1 MRMSKK
7 ATGIDAIYYSVAD
20 VPRAAAF
27 YKGLLDV
34 ADTTWESE
42 HGAEWV
48 LDDGSAF
55 GVGKIPGAPHVPS
68 GTVLFAVADLDAL
81 IPRVTELGGKL
92 NGDVRDLEPCRQ
104 QWCLDPDGNAFVL
117 HQRKV

>member
-81 IPRVTELGGKL
+81 IPRVTDLGGKL

>member
-1 MRMSKK
+1 MRMSNK

-34 ADTTWESE
+34 ADTTWEGE

>member
-1 MRMSKK
+1 MSTK
-7 ATGIDAIYYSVAD
+7 ATGIDAIYFSVSD

-34 ADTTWESE
+34 KETTWENE
-42 HGAEWV
+42 HGAEWS

-55 GVGKIPGAPHVPS
+55 GIGKIPGADHVPS
-68 GTVLFAVADLDAL
+68 GCVLFAVPDAAAL
-81 IPRVTELGGKL
+81 TPRVTELGGKL
-92 NGDVRDLEPCRQ
+92 NGELRDLPPCFQ

-117 HQRKV
+117 HQRKSLS

>member
-1 MRMSKK
+1 MNDK
-7 ATGIDAIYYSVAD
+7 ATGIDAVYYSVTD

-34 ADTTWESE
+34 KDTTWENE
-42 HGAEWV
+42 HGAEWI

-55 GVGKIPGAPHVPS
+55 GVGKLPGGHSPS
-68 GTVLFAVADLDAL
+68 GCVLFAVPNVEAL
-81 IPRVTELGGKL
+81 TPRVTELGGKL
-92 NGDVRDLEPCRQ
+92 TGDLRNLEPCRQ

-117 HQRKV
+117 HQRKI

>member
-1 MRMSKK
+1 MNGK
-7 ATGIDAIYYSVAD
+7 ATGIDAIYFSVTD

-34 ADTTWESE
+34 KDTTWENE
-42 HGAEWV
+42 HGAEWI

-55 GVGKIPGAPHVPS
+55 GVGKLPGAPHTPS
-68 GTVLFAVADLDAL
+68 GCVLFAVSDVDAL

-92 NGDVRDLEPCRQ
+92 SGDLRDLEPCRQ

-117 HQRKV
+117 HQKKN

>member
-1 MRMSKK
+1 MSTKS
-7 ATGIDAIYYSVAD
+7 TGIDAIYFSVTD

-27 YKGLLDV
+27 YKELLDV
-34 ADTTWESE
+34 TETMWESE

-48 LDDGSAF
+48 LRDGSAF

-68 GTVLFAVADLDAL
+68 GVVLFAVPNVEAL

-117 HQRKV
+117 HQRKN

>member
-1 MRMSKK
+1 MSDK
-7 ATGIDAIYYSVAD
+7 ATGIDAIYFSVTD

-34 ADTTWESE
+34 NETIWENE
-42 HGAEWV
+42 HGAEWI
-48 LDDGSAF
+48 LRDGSAF

-68 GTVLFAVADLDAL
+68 GTVLFAVTNVAELT
-81 IPRVTELGGKL
+81 PRVTELGGKL
-92 NGDVRDLEPCRQ
+92 NGDLRDLEPCRQ

-117 HQRKV
+117 HQKKS